1 MPYDN
6 IIVDFDGTISD
17 SKKDIARSQLWVLER
32 LGVQG
37 RREEDLYPFIGMPLE
52 ETFRRL
58 LPPAL
63 HDRIDEA
70 SDLYA
75 AYYPSHSLL
84 TTRLFPGVRTT
95 LERLRSRGKKIAV
108 ASTKRGPGIRR
119 ATDHFGI
126 TPLFDRLQGSEG
138 LPFKPDPAI
147 IHVILEA
154 ERWGPETTIMVG
166 DTAMDVMAGKNA
178 GIATCGVT
186 YGAMSQDQ
194 IQAAAPDFVIGEFSA
209 LLPLVE

>member
-17 SKKDIARSQLWVLER
+17 SKMDIARAQLWVLER
-32 LGVQG
+32 LGAEG
-37 RREEDLYPFIGMPLE
+37 HREEDLYPFIGLPLA
-52 ETFRRL
+52 ETFREL
-58 LPPAL
+58 LPASM
-63 HDRIDEA
+63 HGRIDEA
-70 SDLYA
+70 SELYA
-75 AYYPSHSLL
+75 AYYPSRSLL
-84 TTRLFPGVRTT
+84 TTRLFPGVRRT
-95 LERLRSRGKKIAV
+95 LERLRGLGKRIAV

-126 TPLFDRLQGSEG
+126 TPFFDRLQGSEG

-147 IHVILEA
+147 IHLIME
-154 ERWGPETTIMVG
+154 EEGWKPGMTIMVG
-166 DTAMDVMAGKNA
+166 DTAMDVMAGRNA

-186 YGAMSQDQ
+186 YGAMSEEQLRS
-194 IQAAAPDFVIGEFSA
+194 AAPDFIIGEFPS

>member
-17 SKKDIARSQLWVLER
+17 SRRDIARAQLWVLER
-32 LGVQG
+32 LGAQG
-37 RREEDLYPFIGMPLE
+37 HREEDLYPFIGMPLG
-52 ETFRRL
+52 ETFRQI
-58 LPPAL
+58 LPPAM

-75 AYYPSHSLL
+75 EYYPSRSLL
-84 TTRLFPGVRTT
+84 TTTLFPGVRRT
-95 LERLRSRGKKIAV
+95 LERLRSRGKRIAV

-119 ATDHFGI
+119 TTDHFGI
-126 TPLFDRLQGSEG
+126 TPLFERLQGSEG

-147 IHVILEA
+147 IHVILREEGWNPGA
-154 ERWGPETTIMVG
+154 TLMVG
-166 DTAMDVMAGKNA
+166 DTAMDVLAGRNA

-186 YGAMSQDQ
+186 YGAMSGDQ
-194 IQAAAPDFVIGEFSA
+194 IHAAAPDFIISEFSA
-209 LLPLVE
+209 LVPLVE

>member
-1 MPYDN
+1 MPFDN
-6 IIVDFDGTISD
+6 IIVDFYGTISD
-17 SKKDIARSQLWVLER
+17 SRTDIARAQLWVLER
-32 LGVQG
+32 LGVTG
-37 RREEDLYPFIGMPLE
+37 RREEDLYPFIGLPLA
-52 ETFRRL
+52 ETFRSL
-58 LPPAL
+58 LPASM

-70 SDLYA
+70 SGLYA
-75 AYYPSHSLL
+75 EYYPSRSLL
-84 TTRLFPGVRTT
+84 TTRLFPGVSGT
-95 LERLRSRGKKIAV
+95 LERLRTRGKRVAV

-147 IHVILEA
+147 IHVILEG
-154 ERWGPETTIMVG
+154 EGWDPGSTIMVG

-186 YGAMSQDQ
+186 YGAMTREQ
-194 IQAAAPDFVIGEFSA
+194 IQAAGPDFIIAEFPG